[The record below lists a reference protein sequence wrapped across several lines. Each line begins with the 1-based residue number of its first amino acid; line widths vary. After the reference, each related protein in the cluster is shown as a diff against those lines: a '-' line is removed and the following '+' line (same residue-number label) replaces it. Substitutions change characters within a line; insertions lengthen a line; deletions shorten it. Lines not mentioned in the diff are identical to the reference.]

1 MQNDEPWFV
10 AKDIC
15 DVLEIVNPTRALAGL
30 DEDEKTLHS
39 MKGFVDTAGNPNMT
53 FVNEPGLY
61 SLVLR
66 SRKPEA
72 KAFKRKYIS

>member
-39 MKGFVDTAGNPNMT
+39 MKGIVDTAGNPNMT